1 MSNIGMMV
9 FTCGF
14 MIAIVA
20 FAAAFGISFMA
31 GKYLDASARQ
41 PELTNP
47 LRTNVLIL
55 AGLVDAVY
63 LIAVAISVMFA
74 FVNPFAGNL
83 QTYGWRVKN
92 KRAGKQ
98 NTFACPLVFVKYVF
112 YT

>member
-1 MSNIGMMV
+1 MTDVGMMV
-9 FTCGF
+9 FSCGI

-20 FAAAFGISFMA
+20 FAAALGISWMA

-41 PELTNP
+41 PELINP

-74 FVNPFAGNL
+74 FVNPFAGN
-83 QTYGWRVKN
+83 
-92 KRAGKQ
+92 
-98 NTFACPLVFVKYVF
+98 
-112 YT
+112 